1 MYNLLHGFHDFW
13 FNIEFNTG
21 FSFGFNIRFNIGLI
35 TWFNICPNV
44 VIVLWFAKEAF
55 AELNDTAGVSFI
67 EETLGAPREGNKT

>member
-35 TWFNICPNV
+35 IWFNICPKPNLV
-44 VIVLWFAKEAF
+44 EV
-55 AELNDTAGVSFI
+55 ELGFDNSGKLSQ
-67 EETLGAPREGNKT
+67 G